1 MVHSK
6 TEHGASELHSLSH
19 SIGRGKEIMGRDN
32 AFGERRTER
41 KVDDGH
47 CRRQKKKDVIIF
59 VRSARSAILTTRIP
73 IGFIVS
79 KIKKSRSGLRVKW
92 GISCE
97 NRQYGGYG
105 C

>member
-6 TEHGASELHSLSH
+6 TEHGASELHSLRH

-59 VRSARSAILTTRIP
+59 VRSECDFDHTNPNLIHRITD
-73 IGFIVS
+73 
-79 KIKKSRSGLRVKW
+79 
-92 GISCE
+92 
-97 NRQYGGYG
+97 
-105 C
+105 